1 MNLAYLSLGALLL
14 AIVVSV
20 FTEIKIGMLAI
31 A

>member
-14 AIVVSV
+14 AIVVNG